1 MILTLHDLGSNH
13 WSLAQFCSL
22 ACMRQVTERSLLV
35 HICVPG
41 QETGAEDADTVPS
54 LQVTTIYCTTVR
66 LW

>member
-13 WSLAQFCSL
+13 RSVAQFCSL
-22 ACMRQVTERSLLV
+22 ACMRPVTERSLLV